1 MEQALPG
8 IRTDAD
14 GDRRVRAIQIRWA
27 LEAHKKNLKI
37 GIVGAAVI
45 AGGILWG
52 AEDLTTSLVWRALGW
67 QAAIT
72 AALLFGI
79 AIESRFDARARSD
92 DEIVDDWGRR
102 VVLIGLLSAV
112 MWSLPAWLFIP
123 GARAQ
128 EEAWVILSISVAF
141 LSAAGPQS
149 IYRPLVRN
157 FILVAGSLFALGL
170 LRTGDRFHLIVGCG
184 YPVYMTCILLATR
197 IQEGAVRRAIEVGF
211 EKEALLQEAEAARHV
226 AEQANRAKTAFLA
239 AASHDMRQPLHALHQ
254 YVHHL
259 QRQTAD
265 ATLLTTIEKI
275 QRSMGAMED
284 LLNAALDFSKF
295 ALGTVKPN
303 VGTVSLRELFSR
315 LEVQLKPLALDKGL
329 VLMFRPTG
337 VSVASDEILLE
348 RILQN
353 LLVNAIRY
361 TQTGGVCVRARQR
374 GSSVALQVFD
384 TGCGIAKDKK
394 KRIFEEYYQ
403 IDNEGRDRR
412 RGLGLGLAIVRQ
424 IAILLESEVR
434 VTSVVGKGSV
444 FTVVLPRATGV
455 ERDVLPHRDTEE
467 GPDFVRGAFVV
478 VIDDDPQ
485 ALDAMATTLKDFGC
499 RVIAATSGT
508 DAMHQLQ
515 RAEFVP
521 QFVVSDYRLE
531 HGETG
536 LRAIQMLQDHHRS
549 VLGAEFELRGILI
562 SGDTAP
568 VELEKVAKA
577 GFTMLHKP
585 VDVRRIYGTL
595 NDELAR
601 LAERSGGLV
610 S

>member
-1 MEQALPG
+1 MEQALPAT
-8 IRTDAD
+8 RNDAN

-27 LEAHKKNLKI
+27 LEAHKKNLTI

-52 AEDLTTSLVWRALGW
+52 ADDCTASLVWRALGW
-67 QAAIT
+67 DIAIT
-72 AALLFGI
+72 AILLVGI
-79 AIESRFDARARSD
+79 AIESRFDARMRSD
-92 DEIVDDWGRR
+92 DEIVDVWGRR
-102 VVLIGLLSAV
+102 VVLIGLMSAV

-123 GARAQ
+123 GARVE

-170 LRTGDRFHLIVGCG
+170 LRTGGRFHVIVACG

-197 IQEGAVRRAIEVGF
+197 IQESAVRRAIEVGI
-211 EKEALLQEAEAARHV
+211 EKEALLQEAEVARRV
-226 AEQANRAKTAFLA
+226 AEQANRGKTAFLA
-239 AASHDMRQPLHALHQ
+239 AASHDMRQPLHALNQ

-265 ATLLTTIEKI
+265 LTLLTTIDKI
-275 QRSMGAMED
+275 QRSLGALED

-295 ALGTVKPN
+295 ALGTVRPSI
-303 VGTVSLRELFSR
+303 GTVSLRELFSR

-329 VLMFRPTG
+329 QLMFRPTAI
-337 VSVASDEILLE
+337 SVASDEILLE

-353 LLVNAIRY
+353 LVVNAIRY
-361 TQTGGVCVRARQR
+361 TQTGGVCVRARQQ
-374 GSSVALQVFD
+374 GETVALQVFD
-384 TGCGIAKDKK
+384 TGRGIAKNKK
-394 KRIFEEYYQ
+394 ERIFEEYYQ

-412 RGLGLGLAIVRQ
+412 KGLGLGLAIVRQ

-434 VTSVVGKGSV
+434 LRSVVGKGSI
-444 FTVVLPRATGV
+444 FTVVLRKATGV
-455 ERDVLPHRDTEE
+455 GRNTLPQRDTEE

-478 VIDDDPQ
+478 AIDDDPQ

-499 RVIAATSGT
+499 RVVAASSGI
-508 DAMHQLQ
+508 DAMNQLQ
-515 RAEFVP
+515 SVEFVP
-521 QFVVSDYRLE
+521 QLVVSDYRLE

-536 LRAIQMLQDHHRS
+536 LRAIQLLQDHHRS
-549 VLGAEFELRGILI
+549 MLGTDFELRGIVI

-568 VELEKVAKA
+568 AELEKVAKA

-585 VDVRRIYGTL
+585 VDVQRIYRTL

-601 LAERSGGLV
+601 LAERSGSFL

>member
-1 MEQALPG
+1 MGQPFPG
-8 IRTDAD
+8 IRNVVDS
-14 GDRRVRAIQIRWA
+14 DRRVRAIQVRWA
-27 LEAHKKNLKI
+27 LEAHKKNLTI

-45 AGGILWG
+45 AAGVLWG
-52 AEDLTTSLVWRALGW
+52 AEDRSASLIWRTLGW
-67 QAAIT
+67 DLAIT
-72 AALLFGI
+72 AVLLFGI
-79 AIESRFDARARSD
+79 AIEGRFDARARSD
-92 DEIVDDWGRR
+92 DEIVDVWGRR
-102 VVLIGLLSAV
+102 VVLIGIMSAV

-123 GARAQ
+123 GARAE
-128 EEAWVILSISVAF
+128 EEAWVVLSISVAF

-157 FILVAGSLFALGL
+157 FILIAGSLFALGM
-170 LRTGDRFHLIVGCG
+170 LRTGERFHVMIACG

-197 IQEGAVRRAIEVGF
+197 IQEGAVRRAIEVGL
-211 EKEALLQEAEAARHV
+211 EKEALLQEADAARRL
-226 AEQANRAKTAFLA
+226 AEGADRAKTAFLA
-239 AASHDMRQPLHALHQ
+239 AASHDMRQPLHALNQ

-265 ATLLTTIEKI
+265 PSLLSTIGKI

-303 VGTVSLRELFSR
+303 IGTVSLQELFSR

-329 VLMFRPTG
+329 QLLFRAGG
-337 VSVASDEILLE
+337 VSVATDEILLE

-361 TQTGGVCVRARQR
+361 TQTGGVFVRARQR
-374 GSSVALQVFD
+374 GKYVAVQVFD
-384 TGCGIAKDKK
+384 TGCGIAKDQK

-403 IDNEGRDRR
+403 IDNEARDRR
-412 RGLGLGLAIVRQ
+412 KGLGLGLAIVRQ

-434 VTSVVGKGSV
+434 VTSVLGKGSV
-444 FTVVLPRATGV
+444 FTVVLPLATSV
-455 ERDVLPHRDTEE
+455 ERKTLPHHDPRE

-485 ALDAMATTLKDFGC
+485 ALDAMATTLNDFGC
-499 RVIAATSGT
+499 RVVTASSGM
-508 DAMHQLQ
+508 DAMNQLESI
-515 RAEFVP
+515 EFVP
-521 QFVVSDYRLE
+521 QCVVSDYRLE

-536 LRAIQMLQDHHRS
+536 VCAIQMLQDHQRA
-549 VLGAEFELRGILI
+549 VLGSDFELRGIVI
-562 SGDTAP
+562 SGETAP
-568 VELEKVAKA
+568 AELEKVAKA

-585 VDVRRIYGTL
+585 VDVRRIYSTL
-595 NDELAR
+595 NDELGR
-601 LAERSGGLV
+601 LAERSG
-610 S
+610 SFS